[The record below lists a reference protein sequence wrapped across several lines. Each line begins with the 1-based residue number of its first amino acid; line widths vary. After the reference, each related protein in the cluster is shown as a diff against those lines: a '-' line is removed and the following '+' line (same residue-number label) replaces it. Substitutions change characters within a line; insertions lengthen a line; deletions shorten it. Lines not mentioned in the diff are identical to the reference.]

1 MRNTPTH
8 APGLLSTG
16 IPASS
21 AISADEQD
29 RNYSLDSNPRVGCLN
44 TLNKTEKE
52 TKMTSIKQI
61 KITDFEDLP
70 NNEELW
76 EENESGTCANVYKRN
91 GNKVVW
97 YTFYRYGKPSKVRT
111 WGADKFNNWIQEINE
126 TKQGV

>member
-52 TKMTSIKQI
+52 TKMFEVEI
-61 KITDFEDLP
+61 KIPMYVTKTIYVDDATSKTDARKKARAEIKEGFPWYDCSGDSDPEYLESKATIL
-70 NNEELW
+70 NIEE
-76 EENESGTCANVYKRN
+76 
-91 GNKVVW
+91 
-97 YTFYRYGKPSKVRT
+97 SK
-111 WGADKFNNWIQEINE
+111 
-126 TKQGV
+126 